1 MEWISKLIEA
11 AKLPTR
17 FILCIFLVSFALL
30 CLPQSLIVSLH
41 LKEFIEKYAIYV
53 GITILTSG
61 ALLIVELFIYSWNA
75 ARKKIGLR
83 KIRKSA
89 VERIQNLD
97 PAGKGVLRE
106 FYLQRQNTIK
116 LPMDHPVVARLL
128 SDEILNL
135 VGGQGRRSMAGLLF
149 SMKISDFIRRQL
161 TYDLLEL
168 PTNEPTQRE
177 MEFLRDNQPSF
188 MSSIEREDSLLT
200 W

>member
-17 FILCIFLVSFALL
+17 FILCIFLVSAALL

-41 LKEFIEKYAIYV
+41 LKEFIEKYALYV
-53 GITILTSG
+53 GITVLTSG
-61 ALLIVELFIYSWNA
+61 ALLIVELFIYSWKA

-89 VERIQNLD
+89 IERVQNLD
-97 PAGKGVLRE
+97 PAEKGVLRE
-106 FYLQRQNTIK
+106 FYLQGQNTIK
-116 LPMDHPVVARLL
+116 LPMDHPVVAGLL
-128 SDEILNL
+128 SCGILNL
-135 VGGQGRRSMAGLLF
+135 VGRQGRMSMAGMLF
-149 SMKISDFIRRQL
+149 SMKISDFVRGQL

-177 MEFLRDNQPSF
+177 MEFLRDNRPSF
-188 MSSIEREDSLLT
+188 MSSIQREESLFR